1 MTMCWQLLA
10 GLMLHGLACA
20 QASSYN
26 QLPSFKPPAVA
37 RIEIDK
43 PSQKSDAG
51 ADENCSS
58 FVMTPGLVRQFFQHA
73 QAVSEHRRMHELD
86 WSACHAEGRVTFVD
100 GQSGSW
106 MIARYGV
113 GALTLSNGR
122 LKDKTM
128 FLHCA
133 KCEQWNR

>member
-1 MTMCWQLLA
+1 MTACWPALA
-10 GLMLHGLACA
+10 GLVLHGLVQA
-20 QASSYN
+20 QDVTYFQA
-26 QLPSFKPPAVA
+26 PAFKPPAVSK
-37 RIEIDK
+37 IEVDK
-43 PSQKSDAG
+43 PSQKSDTG
-51 ADENCSS
+51 GDEDCSN
-58 FVMTPGLVRQFFQHA
+58 FVMTPRLAQQFFQHA

-86 WSACHAEGRVTFVD
+86 WSACHAEGRVKFAN

-122 LKDKTM
+122 FKNKTI

-133 KCEQWNR
+133 KCEEWNR